1 MIFARA
7 YQRIGGN
14 KKMDERGWGPDEHLP
29 EDHSWARELL
39 GPYVL
44 GALELEE
51 EKAVGW
57 HIAWCAAC
65 QEEERGLRK
74 THERLSAASIA
85 AASAPSY
92 LKAHV
97 FSALPTHDGSETPT
111 EVQRGSFRFTWRV
124 GRMMMVAAMVFL
136 MVALPAMA
144 FSSGYF
150 DQAKTVALKP
160 TELASGAGGGVKVQ
174 GSGPNVQTNLEVW
187 GLARTEPDKYYEL
200 WFSNDEKRVSAGTF
214 KVDPKGQA
222 KLSGGVPDLPG
233 GYKHVDI
240 TLEKLSEEP
249 DSSSAKAMLSG
260 DLPKS

>member
-1 MIFARA
+1 MQRSRAIFARA
-7 YQRIGGN
+7 SPRIGED
-14 KKMDERGWGPDEHLP
+14 KKMDDRGWGPDRHLR

-44 GALELEE
+44 GALDLEE

-65 QEEERGLRK
+65 QEEERGLRE

-97 FSALPTHDGSETPT
+97 FSALPARDGSETPA
-111 EVQRGSFRFTWRV
+111 EAQQGSFRFTWRV
-124 GRMMMVAAMVFL
+124 GRMMMVATMVFL

-160 TELASGAGGGVKVQ
+160 TELASGAGGGVEVR

-187 GLARTEPDKYYEL
+187 GLPRSGPDEYYQL
-200 WFSNDEKRVSAGTF
+200 WLSNDEKRVSAGTF

-222 KLSGGVPDLPG
+222 KLSGGVPDLAG
-233 GYKHVDI
+233 GYQHVDI
-240 TLEKLSEEP
+240 TLEKPSEEP
-249 DSSSAKAMLSG
+249 SSSSAK
-260 DLPKS
+260 

>member
-1 MIFARA
+1 
-7 YQRIGGN
+7 
-14 KKMDERGWGPDEHLP
+14 MDERGWGPDRHLP

-44 GALELEE
+44 GALDLEE

-65 QEEERGLRK
+65 QKEERGLRE

-85 AASAPSY
+85 ASSAPSY

-97 FSALPTHDGSETPT
+97 FSALPARDGSETPA

-124 GRMMMVAAMVFL
+124 GRMMMVATMVFL

-144 FSSGYF
+144 FSAGLL
-150 DQAKTVALKP
+150 DQGTTVALKP
-160 TELASGAGGGVKVQ
+160 TELAPGAGGGIEMQ
-174 GSGPNVQTNLEVW
+174 GSGPNAQANLEVW
-187 GLARTEPDKYYEL
+187 GLRKTEQDEHYEL
-200 WFSNDEKRVSAGTF
+200 WFSNQGKRISAGTF

-222 KLSGGVPDLPG
+222 KLSGAVPELPG
-233 GYKHVDI
+233 GYQRADV
-240 TLEKLSEEP
+240 TLEKSSEKP
-249 DSSSAKAMLSG
+249 DFSSAKAVLSG
-260 DLPKS
+260 DLPNS